1 MLTKDFFQNGSKES
15 TPDVCPEYRRN
26 VCDSSDESSTTPDIE
41 SGTGNGIQE
50 AETEVEQP
58 ADTAGE
64 VGGDLKTESP
74 GRLEKKFNPIE
85 SSTDTHSFPSL
96 IIAISMAR

>member
-1 MLTKDFFQNGSKES
+1 MLTNDFFQNGSKES

-26 VCDSSDESSTTPDIE
+26 VCDSSDESSSTPDIE

-58 ADTAGE
+58 AVV
-64 VGGDLKTESP
+64 VGGDTEP
-74 GRLEKKFNPIE
+74 QQGRLEKKFNQIE
-85 SSTDTHSFPSL
+85 SSTDTLVPESDNSHL
-96 IIAISMAR
+96 NGEVIQ